1 MSLDVI
7 ELKFG
12 DISLSPSEQEDNVE
26 SLFEFKGTEI
36 HVEDGSVDTMN
47 RESKGVTL
55 VASLE
60 NLDCFQKLVLNQLVI
75 AFDAEGVNLSRLGD
89 MTVVSIGVRVL
100 QSVHV
105 FLFDMITDDSE
116 LKAAQT
122 VVLKA
127 ILEDSSVEK
136 IVHDCRQDS
145 DALFTQA
152 NITLTNVFDSSIYV
166 MRANK
171 LERRLNLN
179 NSLKLHDC
187 LINANRDETHN
198 IYKDNP
204 SFWNTRPLTPFMVQY
219 ASKDVASLFDLR
231 DKLLVLLAE
240 TQSTEDFITI
250 QTESNNAI
258 TEYRGLTLYELVP
271 VPPGCIGCIIGKG
284 GAGIAKIEKRS
295 GAMLSC
301 CLEDSFLV
309 LADNQSK
316 INKAKHEMLKSY
328 ERYLNK
334 T

>member
-1 MSLDVI
+1 MSVEVI
-7 ELKFG
+7 EVKFG
-12 DISLSPSEQEDNVE
+12 DISLRSEQDDK
-26 SLFEFKGTEI
+26 LGTFKDEGINDVDE
-36 HVEDGSVDTMN
+36 SVDVLN
-47 RESKGVTL
+47 SRDSQDSKGVTL
-55 VASLE
+55 VASLVD
-60 NLDCFQKLVLNQLVI
+60 LDYFQQLVKNQLVI

-89 MTVVSIGVRVL
+89 LTVVSIGVRTR

-105 FLFDMITDDSE
+105 FLFDMITDDIE
-116 LKAAQT
+116 LKTSQLTA
-122 VVLKA
+122 LKV

-152 NITLTNVFDSSIYV
+152 DITLTNVFDSSIYV

-187 LINANRDETHN
+187 LVNENRDDSHN

-204 SFWNTRPLTPFMVQY
+204 TFWNTRPLTPFMIQY

-240 TQSTEDFITI
+240 TQTTEEFVAI
-250 QTESNNAI
+250 QTESNKVI
-258 TEYRGLTLYELVP
+258 SEYRGLTLYELVP

-309 LADNQSK
+309 LGDTQSK
-316 INKAKHEMLKSY
+316 INKAKHEMMKSY
-328 ERYLNK
+328 ERFI
-334 T
+334 